1 MHILA
6 GMVANNTP
14 DQIARSLI
22 GTRTQTT
29 GRRKG
34 GVIGLNA
41 RQVEFIIDAEEKLRS
56 GDPAL
61 MREYFRLT
69 TRDKRFDATIRK
81 AIESGKALPSETTT
95 RAIERLRD
103 RNLQLRGKTIARD
116 QSITALRAGRHEGF
130 KQLLDGGKVTED
142 QIERTWSDTGDG
154 RERPSHALLDKQM
167 VKGMSLPFIS
177 PLTGAQMMYPGDTS
191 LGAPA
196 SETVQCR
203 CFESIRI
210 RYIR

>member
-1 MHILA
+1 MQIVA
-6 GMVANNTP
+6 GMEANRTP

-22 GTRTQTT
+22 GVRSKVT
-29 GRRKG
+29 GKREG

-41 RQVEFIIDAEEKLRS
+41 QQVEFIIDAEAKLRS

-69 TRDKRFDATIRK
+69 TRDKRFDAAIRK

-103 RNLQLRGKTIARD
+103 RNLLLRGKTIARD

-130 KQLLDGGKVTED
+130 QQLLDDGKVQED
-142 QIERTWSDTGDG
+142 QIIRTWDATGDG
-154 RERPSHALLDKQM
+154 RTRLSHMAMEGQK
-167 VKGMSLPFIS
+167 VVGMSLPFIS
-177 PLTGAQMMYPGDTS
+177 PITGAMFAYPGDSS

-196 SETVQCR
+196 VETVQCR
-203 CFESIRI
+203 CFENIRV